1 MPHVLVLATGGTI
14 ASRTRPDGAAVAADP
29 AERLLLSV
37 PALPAAI
44 TVETRDVLRA
54 NSFALTHAD
63 LRTIAEAVATA
74 VSRDDVDGVVVT
86 HGTDTLEE
94 TAALLQLVTD
104 DPRPVVLTG
113 AQRAADAPGG
123 DGPGNLRDA
132 IVVAASD
139 AARGAGALVVFAS
152 RIHAADGVAK
162 ARTLDADAFA
172 PRDGEPVGRVA
183 GDQVALAAPARA
195 LPPLPQPTPRFDGI
209 RVDCVSVHPGSDA
222 ALFRAAVA
230 AGARAVVVIGTGAG
244 NTNSALVPEIEAAT
258 RAGILVALGTRVA
271 HGPVAAIYGDGGAA
285 DAVRAGAVPLGRL
298 SVAQARI
305 LIALLLDHHPVA
317 VARRLLAD
325 AAASPTTALPHPA
338 GSPTPA

>member
-14 ASRTRPDGAAVAADP
+14 ASRSRPDGAAVAADP
-29 AERLLLSV
+29 AEALLASL
-37 PALPAAI
+37 PDLPARI
-44 TVETRDVLRA
+44 TVESRDVLRA

-63 LRTIAEAVATA
+63 LRTIAEAVAA
-74 VSRDDVDGVVVT
+74 GLARDDVDGVVVT

-94 TAALLQLVTD
+94 TAALLRLVGD
-104 DPRPVVLTG
+104 DARPVVLTG

-132 IVVAASD
+132 IVVAASP
-139 AARGAGALVVFAS
+139 AARGAGVLVVFAS

-162 ARTLDADAFA
+162 ARTLDPDAFA
-172 PRDGEPVGRVA
+172 ARDGDPVGRVH
-183 GDQVALAAPARA
+183 GDHVALAAPARA
-195 LPPLPQPTPRFDGI
+195 LPPLPLPTPRFDGI

-222 ALFRAAVA
+222 VLFRAAVA
-230 AGARAVVVIGTGAG
+230 AGARAIVVIGTGAG
-244 NTNSALVPEIEAAT
+244 NTNRALIPEIEAAT

-271 HGPVAAIYGDGGAA
+271 HGPVAALYGDGGAV

-305 LIALLLDHHPVA
+305 AVALLLDHHPVDD
-317 VARRLLAD
+317 ARRLLAT
-325 AAASPTTALPHPA
+325 AADPATALPHPA
-338 GSPTPA
+338 GRPTPA

>member
-183 GDQVALAAPARA
+183 GDQVTLAAPARA

-325 AAASPTTALPHPA
+325 AVASPTTALPHQA